1 MVEIVEVVVC
11 TIRVMKIKEH
21 LLFFSEFSILC
32 IGDRAA
38 DARAV

>member
-21 LLFFSEFSILC
+21 LLFYREFSILC
-32 IGDRAA
+32 IGDRAVV
-38 DARAV
+38 DRVI